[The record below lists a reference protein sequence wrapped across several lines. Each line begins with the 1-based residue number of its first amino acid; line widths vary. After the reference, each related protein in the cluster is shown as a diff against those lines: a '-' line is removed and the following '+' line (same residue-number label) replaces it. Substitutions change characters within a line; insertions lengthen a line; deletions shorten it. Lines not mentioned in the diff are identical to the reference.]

1 MPTFPDDD
9 AYSNVNEFAA
19 RQGLI
24 WDGQY
29 SSPYDIGSMIRDD
42 LRDED
47 EMDRYDMLFDHTKRF
62 RPKGS
67 GKKPPVVA
75 ITSPYL
81 LADEALHEAVL
92 EFCKRFGLAARVNDP
107 RDRIYNPEGAIPIV
121 FWRPDLHLLR

>member
-1 MPTFPDDD
+1 MATFPDDD
-9 AYSNVNEFAA
+9 VYSNVNEFAEA
-19 RQGLI
+19 QGLT

-29 SSPYDIGSMIRDD
+29 GSPYDIESMIRAD
-42 LRDED
+42 LRDNA
-47 EMDRYDMLFDHTKRF
+47 EMNQFDALFDHTKRF

-67 GKKPPVVA
+67 GRKAPVVA

-81 LADEALHEAVL
+81 QDNEGLRDAVL

-107 RDRIYNPEGAIPIV
+107 RDRIYNAEMTIPIV